1 MTTTTLDAGALI
13 AFERGDRAML
23 ALIVVARQAS
33 LKFVVPSAAVAQVWR
48 DGRKQVR
55 LARLLASPLVE
66 VEALTDQRA
75 RAAGQLCGVT
85 GTRDIVDAAVALC
98 ARQRGGRV
106 ITSDPENLQLLDPT
120 LQVIRV

>member
-23 ALIVVARQAS
+23 ALIVVAQQAS

-106 ITSDPENLQLLDPT
+106 ITSDPENLQRLDPT

>member
-106 ITSDPENLQLLDPT
+106 ITSDPENLLRLEPK
-120 LQVIRV
+120 LEVIRV

>member
-23 ALIVVARQAS
+23 ALIVVAQQAS

-106 ITSDPENLQLLDPT
+106 ITSDPENLLRLEPK
-120 LQVIRV
+120 LEVIRV

>member
-106 ITSDPENLQLLDPT
+106 ITSDPENLQRLDPT

>member
-13 AFERGDRAML
+13 AFERCDRAML

-106 ITSDPENLQLLDPT
+106 ITSDPEDLQRLDPT

>member
-23 ALIVVARQAS
+23 ALIVVAQQAS

-75 RAAGQLCGVT
+75 RAAGQWCGVT

-106 ITSDPENLQLLDPT
+106 ITSDPEDLQRLDPT